1 MNHKLVPTLL
11 TEPMSEVLRN
21 EHCVYQTEQELYN
34 ALLEAAPD
42 VPVGLEPVAYMAPT
56 GTCVKA
62 GYVSYTPNWTDYY
75 TTPLVSQSAAAAVIA
90 AKDAEIERLKE
101 ERLGVISQSN
111 MHPSWL
117 EKSREEILDCL
128 RFQGSTTALLLAET
142 ADLRKHLAAAERMLS
157 LFVNVADSWLLAT
170 ANDRAKYA
178 EARQRTVLAF
188 KQTDEEMK
196 VEES

>member
-11 TEPMSEVLRN
+11 TEPMSEVIRN

-75 TTPLVSQSAAAAVIA
+75 TTPLVRQSAAAAVIA
-90 AKDAEIERLKE
+90 AKDAEIEMWKHEAQRLNRAGAE
-101 ERLGVISQSN
+101 LTEQLAVA
-111 MHPSWL
+111 
-117 EKSREEILDCL
+117 EKQRDELL
-128 RFQGSTTALLLAET
+128 ALLLRAEDAIEALDGT
-142 ADLRKHLAAAERMLS
+142 SVENEKLVDDYRALIEKVKGAA
-157 LFVNVADSWLLAT
+157 
-170 ANDRAKYA
+170 
-178 EARQRTVLAF
+178 
-188 KQTDEEMK
+188 
-196 VEES
+196 